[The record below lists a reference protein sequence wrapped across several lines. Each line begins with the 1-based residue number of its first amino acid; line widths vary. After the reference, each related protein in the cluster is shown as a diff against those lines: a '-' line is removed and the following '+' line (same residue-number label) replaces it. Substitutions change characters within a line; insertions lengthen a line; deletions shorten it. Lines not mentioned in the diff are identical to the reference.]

1 MPITGAEP
9 QAHGGNWE
17 PPRQQIGQFLVG
29 QGLITPAQLD
39 ETLDLK
45 RRWGTRI
52 GDIVVA
58 KGWLKREQLYQA
70 LATHL
75 NTVYIDMES
84 EPPDV
89 ELFVK
94 DDAPLYSELLI
105 LPWAEIRG
113 KIWVVAAD
121 PDERVY
127 EFVRDKFGCDTVIA
141 FASKFDILHQ
151 LHRLAGK
158 QFNHTAVHGL
168 SHIDPGHSASQVFT
182 LPQLLSLY
190 GMAAVS
196 LFLIFAFPVEAVQT
210 INAMLALYLLAS
222 FFFKFLLAWVGSD
235 IRNDIKAT
243 DEEVKALDDQSLP
256 LYTVLVPM
264 YREPDVLPILAA
276 ALRRMDYPLSK
287 LDIKLVLEEE
297 DTETIAAAE
306 ALNLE
311 GIFEIIRVPP
321 AAIKT
326 KPKACNFALHFSR
339 GELLTIFDAEDKPEP
354 DQLKKVVVAFRKSC
368 AKTACIQARLNYYNW
383 DENWLTRMFTL
394 EYSLWFDFYLP
405 ALEALKV
412 PIPLGGT
419 SNHFKMDVLRQ
430 VNAWDPYNVT
440 EDADLGTRLTQL
452 GYRVGVVNS
461 TTHEEANTSIPNWI
475 RQRSRWIKG
484 YMQTYLVHMRNPLQL
499 YHSLGFVG
507 FWGFQFFVG
516 GTFITALITPL
527 LYGMYVFWL
536 ITGTRLLDAVFPD
549 AIQFPSI
556 INLLVG
562 NGFFIYVSVLGAF
575 KRKLYGLMPWALT
588 VPLYW
593 IMMSIAGYKALWQL
607 VYKPFFWEKT
617 THGLSKFSATE
628 RAEAL
633 KAQ

>member
-1 MPITGAEP
+1 MLPADGT
-9 QAHGGNWE
+9 
-17 PPRQQIGQFLVG
+17 RQPIGQFLVE
-29 QGLITPAQLD
+29 QGLITPEQLE

-45 RRWGTRI
+45 QRWGTRI
-52 GDIVVA
+52 GDIVLA

-75 NTVYIDMES
+75 DTVFIDMES
-84 EPPDV
+84 EPPDSD
-89 ELFVK
+89 LFVK
-94 DDAPLYSELLI
+94 EDASQYSDLLV

-113 KIWVVAAD
+113 QTWVVAAD
-121 PDERVY
+121 PDARVY
-127 EFVRDKFGCDTVIA
+127 EFVCAKFGEDAVIA
-141 FASKFDILHQ
+141 FASKFDILTQ
-151 LHRLAGK
+151 LHKLAGR
-158 QFNHTAVHGL
+158 QFNETAVHGL
-168 SHIDPGHSASQVFT
+168 RHIDPGHSASQVFT
-182 LPQLLSLY
+182 PSQIFVLY
-190 GMAAVS
+190 GLISAS
-196 LFLIFAFPVEAVQT
+196 LLLTIWFPIEALQT
-210 INAMLALYLLAS
+210 INALLALYLLAS
-222 FFFKFLLAWVGSD
+222 FFFKYLLAWVGSD
-235 IRNDIKAT
+235 VHTDIKAT
-243 DEEVKALDDQSLP
+243 DEEVKALDDLSLP
-256 LYTVLVPM
+256 LYTILVPM
-264 YREPDVLPILAA
+264 YKEPDVLPILAA

-297 DTETIAAAE
+297 DKETIAAAE

-354 DQLKKVVVAFRKSC
+354 DQLKKVVVAFRKSS
-368 AKTACIQARLNYYNW
+368 ANTACIQARLNYYNW
-383 DENWLTRMFTL
+383 NENWLTRMFTL

-430 VNAWDPYNVT
+430 VHAWDPYNVT

-461 TTHEEANTSIPNWI
+461 TTYEEANTSIPNWI

-484 YMQTYLVHMRNPLQL
+484 YMQTYLVHMRDPIGL
-499 YHSLGFVG
+499 YRSLGIVG
-507 FWGFQFFVG
+507 FLGFQFFVG
-516 GTFITALITPL
+516 GTFITALITPV
-527 LYGMYVFWL
+527 LYGMYLLWL
-536 ITGTRLLDAVFPD
+536 LTGTHLLDAVFPD
-549 AIQFPSI
+549 MIQFPSL
-556 INLLVG
+556 INLLIG

-575 KRKLYGLMPWALT
+575 KRKLFGLMPWALT

-593 IMMSIAGYKALWQL
+593 ILMSIAGYKALWQL

-617 THGLSKFSATE
+617 THGISKFSAAE

-633 KAQ
+633 KPSPEAPK